1 MMLQRNSKVLTDDR
15 ELCRPQFPHVAC
27 HADRAAKLVSGW
39 TNACT
44 LAAHG
49 QHPGIKRCVVR
60 DQEVRPVQQVL
71 QFGPKFAKGRAV
83 TDIVPSQ
90 AMDVR
95 ENELSSR
102 RSNEPMVPFYNA
114 IARDTHNADRASA
127 VGVVVCRFEIDCCEI
142 CHAPR
147 AVAPFR
153 VAVTSAWL

>member
-15 ELCRPQFPHVAC
+15 EPCRPQFPHVAC

-39 TNACT
+39 TDPCT
-44 LAAHG
+44 PAARV
-49 QHPGIKRCVVR
+49 QHPGIERCVVR

-71 QFGPKFAKGRAV
+71 QLGPKFAKGRAV

-95 ENELSSR
+95 EDEFFSR

-114 IARDTHNADRASA
+114 IVRDMHNTD
-127 VGVVVCRFEIDCCEI
+127 
-142 CHAPR
+142 
-147 AVAPFR
+147 
-153 VAVTSAWL
+153 